1 MLPVEQKSSLSTE
14 MPSVPRTVP
23 QLRELYEGEGPQ
35 AARFRYGL
43 LLFDLIVISFII
55 VSSFV
60 PRNIAIDVV
69 DIVFGF
75 VILADFSAR
84 LIISRHRWRDF
95 MHPVTWA
102 DLLAVLSFL
111 FAPFI
116 GEAAAFLRILRT
128 VRFLHSQQLLARL
141 RVDLPFFRQ
150 HEEVL
155 LAIAHMCVFLF
166 VMTGIIYETQN
177 RRNDQ
182 INNYVDALYFT
193 VSSLTT
199 TGYGD
204 IVLTGTWGRFLSV
217 LIMIIGVTLF
227 FRLARAV
234 LSPSKVRFPCPQC
247 GLQRHDFDAVHCK
260 ACGLLLN
267 IPDEGRAEFD

>member
-1 MLPVEQKSSLSTE
+1 LVD
-14 MPSVPRTVP
+14 VV
-23 QLRELYEGEGPQ
+23 
-35 AARFRYGL
+35 FGL
-43 LLFDLIVISFII
+43 L
-55 VSSFV
+55 
-60 PRNIAIDVV
+60 
-69 DIVFGF
+69 
-75 VILADFSAR
+75 ILADFSAR
-84 LIISRHRWRDF
+84 LVISRHRLHDF
-95 MHPVTWA
+95 THPVTWA
-102 DLLAVLSFL
+102 DLMAVLSFL

-141 RVDLPFFRQ
+141 RVDIHFFRQ
-150 HEEVL
+150 HEEIL
-155 LAIAHMCVFLF
+155 LAIAHLCVFLF
-166 VMTGIIYETQN
+166 VMTGMVYETQH

-204 IVLTGTWGRFLSV
+204 IVLTGTPGRLLSV
-217 LIMIIGVTLF
+217 LIMIVGITLF

-234 LSPSKVRFPCPQC
+234 LSPIKVRFPCRQC

-267 IPDEGRAEFD
+267 IPDEGRAELD